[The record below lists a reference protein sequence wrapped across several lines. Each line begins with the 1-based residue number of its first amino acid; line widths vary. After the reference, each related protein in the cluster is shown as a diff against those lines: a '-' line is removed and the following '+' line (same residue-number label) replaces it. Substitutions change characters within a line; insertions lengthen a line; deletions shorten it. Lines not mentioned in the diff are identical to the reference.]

1 LTLIRCIQ
9 MQRRIRYL
17 AGVLL
22 MVLAPSAAHAQ
33 IRFEAIGARALG
45 MSGAFVAVAD
55 DPTAVFWNPAALV
68 NGAPA
73 ALTIGLDRFQF
84 RKQTDPAVLGGGDS
98 SSEYF
103 AFGSWPLGLSY
114 GHFNAGGLRRP
125 GDLQTVAESVSIH
138 QIGFSVL
145 QTLLDGDVRG
155 ERATLTG
162 GATIKYVR
170 GTAGTSALFAEGS
183 VEEALD
189 AARAQTGD
197 TKNAIDVDVG
207 LLADFGR
214 VRAGL
219 ALKNLTSPAFPTIAG
234 SEIRLPRLARVGVSV
249 VPVAGLTLAID
260 VDLDTAD
267 PLVGHRQVIA
277 LGGETRPSARVA
289 VRGGVRWQPSG
300 EHQPV
305 GSLGG
310 SLCFRQGLW
319 IDGYVAFGRSHDQG
333 FGIALRGGF
342 F

>member
-1 LTLIRCIQ
+1 
-9 MQRRIRYL
+9 MHVRIRSFV
-17 AGVLL
+17 GILL
-22 MVLAPSAAHAQ
+22 LVLAPSAAAAQ
-33 IRFEAIGARALG
+33 VRFEAVGARALG

-55 DPTAVFWNPAALV
+55 DPSAVFWNPAGLV
-68 NGAPA
+68 HGAPA

-84 RKQTDPAVLGGGDS
+84 RKPTDRAVLGGGDS

-103 AFGSWPLGLSY
+103 AFGTWPLGLSY
-114 GHFNAGGLRRP
+114 GHFRSGGLRRA
-125 GDLQTVAESVSIH
+125 GDLQTTAESVSIH
-138 QIGFSVL
+138 QLGFTVL
-145 QTLLDGDVRG
+145 QTLLDGDIRSQ
-155 ERATLTG
+155 RATLTG

-170 GTAGTSALFAEGS
+170 GNAAASLFAAGS
-183 VEEALD
+183 SVVEALD
-189 AARAQTGD
+189 AARAQPGD

-214 VRAGL
+214 VRAAL

-234 SEIRLPRLARVGVSV
+234 SEIRLPRLARVGVSAE
-249 VPVAGLTLAID
+249 PVAGLTLAID

-305 GSLGG
+305 GTLGG
-310 SLCFRQGLW
+310 SMGIRQGLW

>member
-1 LTLIRCIQ
+1 
-9 MQRRIRYL
+9 MHGRIKWVL
-17 AGVLL
+17 GVL
-22 MVLAPSAAHAQ
+22 MVVLAPGAAHAQ
-33 IRFEAIGARALG
+33 IRFEAVGARALG

-55 DPTAVFWNPAALV
+55 DPSAVFWNPAALV
-68 NGAPA
+68 HGAPV

-84 RKQTDPAVLGGGDS
+84 RKQTGPAVFGGGDS

-114 GHFNAGGLRRP
+114 GHFSAGGLRRP

-145 QTLLDGDVRG
+145 QTLLDGDIRG

-170 GTAGTSALFAEGS
+170 GTAGSAALIAGNS
-183 VEEALD
+183 LEEALD

-207 LLADFGR
+207 VLADFGR

-234 SEIRLPRLARVGVSV
+234 SEIRLPRLARVGLSAE
-249 VPVAGLTLAID
+249 PVDGLTLAID

-277 LGGETRPSARVA
+277 LGGETRLSARVA

-319 IDGYVAFGRSHDQG
+319 IDGYVALGRSHDQG

>member
-1 LTLIRCIQ
+1 MQ
-9 MQRRIRYL
+9 MHGRIL
-17 AGVLL
+17 GFAWVLL
-22 MVLAPSAAHAQ
+22 VVVAPCAAHAQ
-33 IRFEAIGARALG
+33 IRFEAVGARALG

-55 DPTAVFWNPAALV
+55 DPSAVFWNPAALV
-68 NGAPA
+68 HGAPA

-114 GHFNAGGLRRP
+114 GHFGAAGLRRT

-145 QTLLDGDVRG
+145 QTLLDGDIRG

-162 GATIKYVR
+162 GATLKYVR
-170 GTAGTSALFAEGS
+170 GTAGTSALLAES
-183 VEEALD
+183 SLEEALD
-189 AARAQTGD
+189 AARDQTGE

-234 SEIRLPRLARVGVSV
+234 SEIRLPRLARLGLSAQV
-249 VPVAGLTLAID
+249 VAGLTLAID

>member
-1 LTLIRCIQ
+1 
-9 MQRRIRYL
+9 MHGRIGCV
-17 AGVLL
+17 AWVLL
-22 MVLAPSAAHAQ
+22 VVLAPSAARAQ
-33 IRFEAIGARALG
+33 IRFEAAGARALG

-55 DPTAVFWNPAALV
+55 DPSAVFWNPAALV

-98 SSEYF
+98 SSEYV

-114 GHFNAGGLRRP
+114 GHFSTGGVRRP
-125 GDLQTVAESVSIH
+125 GGLQSVAESLSIH
-138 QIGFSVL
+138 QLGFTVL
-145 QTLLDGDVRG
+145 QTLLDGDIRG

-170 GTAGTSALFAEGS
+170 GTAGTSTFLAGRS
-183 VEEALD
+183 VEEALE
-189 AARAQTGD
+189 AARAQPGD

-207 LLADFGR
+207 VLADFGR

-219 ALKNLTSPAFPTIAG
+219 TLKNLTSPAFPTIAET
-234 SEIRLPRLARVGVSV
+234 EIRLPRLARLGVSV
-249 VPVAGLTLAID
+249 LPVAGLTLAID

-277 LGGETRPSARVA
+277 LGGETRLSARVA
-289 VRGGVRWQPSG
+289 VRGGLRWQPSG

-305 GSLGG
+305 GALGG

-319 IDGYVAFGRSHDQG
+319 IDGYVAIGRSHDQG